1 MEQKLAYNLYHRK
14 KNFVNLLKLNE
25 FDYNQE
31 GNILTQDEIMVG
43 RILNSLPPYVIVH
56 LIEKGDS
63 KSKKK
68 AYSKLVKLAIEFSI

>member
-1 MEQKLAYNLYHRK
+1 
-14 KNFVNLLKLNE
+14 
-25 FDYNQE
+25 
-31 GNILTQDEIMVG
+31 MVG